1 MKFVLSHAKV
11 LGPNK
16 IQNSCKMFIL
26 LAMMNKK
33 AQLFG

>member
-11 LGPNK
+11 LEQNK
-16 IQNSCKMFIL
+16 IQNSCKIFIL
-26 LAMMNKK
+26 LAVMNKK